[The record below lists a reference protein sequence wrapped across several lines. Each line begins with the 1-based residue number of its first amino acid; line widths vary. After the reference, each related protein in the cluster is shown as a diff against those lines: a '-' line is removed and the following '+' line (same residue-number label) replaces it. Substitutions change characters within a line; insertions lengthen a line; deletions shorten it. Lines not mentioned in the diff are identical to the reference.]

1 MSTFFLWL
9 SLTENKYRAE
19 LGKHTSQSS
28 SGLTSRSIHTNHQL
42 AALKT
47 SIHSCE
53 AHQCVLKKWQKN
65 WHVRAAFVMWIWVW
79 LQVSE
84 SIDTGRYKASEV
96 RYILLTW
103 PYHLT
108 TALIYLSD
116 PFLCGGN
123 KRIVL
128 FSAADRADIH
138 YSSAH
143 GNTALFLS
151 LFYTSLSL
159 FQLLI
164 RLQK

>member
-1 MSTFFLWL
+1 MMGKK
-9 SLTENKYRAE
+9 KYRAE
-19 LGKHTSQSS
+19 LGKYMNQSS
-28 SGLTSRSIHTNHQL
+28 AGLTSRSIHTNHQP

-47 SIHSCE
+47 SIHSWVS
-53 AHQCVLKKWQKN
+53 HQCVFKEWQKT
-65 WHVRAAFVMWIWVW
+65 WHVRAAFVLWIWIW

-84 SIDTGRYKASEV
+84 SIDTCRYKASEV

-123 KRIVL
+123 KRFVL
-128 FSAADRADIH
+128 FSAADRADMH

-151 LFYTSLSL
+151 LSYTSL
-159 FQLLI
+159 FLI
-164 RLQK
+164 SASNQTQK